1 MARRHCQSCA
11 DGGPPTEK
19 GAVVGVLPL
28 FGALL
33 LGAGVALLVVVPRG
47 NQPLA
52 SRTPQPA
59 AIRPVGAPLPSPYP
73 RWVLR
78 QTHSCCS
85 ASWPRPTGSGPRAP
99 NPWPTAATA
108 MSTNA
113 GPASHH

>member
-1 MARRHCQSCA
+1 MARRHCQLCA

-52 SRTPQPA
+52 SRNPAPA
-59 AIRPVGAPLPSPYP
+59 AIRPVGAPAPQPLSPLGSSP
-73 RWVLR
+73 DQQQLLSQLAEADR
-78 QTHSCCS
+78 QWT
-85 ASWPRPTGSGPRAP
+85 PRA
-99 NPWPTAATA
+99 
-108 MSTNA
+108 
-113 GPASHH
+113 